1 MTAHPR
7 HVAIVGGGIT
17 GLAVAFGLQEQA
29 AEAGVPITCE
39 LIEGEHY
46 WGGKILTRRVDD
58 LLIEAG
64 PDSFLSQKPAG
75 LVLCAKLGL
84 SDQVVNTNESDKG
97 AYVYSRGRLRAL
109 PEGLVLIA
117 PSKIGR
123 FVRSGLVSPLGM
135 ARMALDFVLP
145 ARRST
150 DDESLASFFSRRF
163 GREVFDRLIEPLM
176 AGIYAGDAEQ
186 MSLRATFPRFFDMEQ
201 QQGSLLRAMLKSKT
215 AGRASSASGSA
226 ARTMFVTLRNGLGT
240 LADALVARIKAGGG
254 SLRLGRRVVDLR
266 VRTEGRTRR
275 TYQLGLASEEVT
287 SADVVVLATP
297 AYVTADLVRPLSAA
311 AANLLTLI
319 PYASTITVS
328 LAFDRASLGNSI
340 KGFGFVVP
348 RVEGR
353 SLLAA
358 TWSSRKWPHRAPPS
372 QVLVRCYLGGV
383 GREEALTSDDKML
396 VRMARHELWSLA
408 GISAEPRYVE
418 INRWGRA
425 MPQYTLGHLGR
436 LDMIQSLL
444 GHHPGLYLAGAG
456 YRGVGIPDCIKDGT
470 ETAKKV
476 IHYLEEHP
484 T

>member
-1 MTAHPR
+1 M
-7 HVAIVGGGIT
+7 
-17 GLAVAFGLQEQA
+17 
-29 AEAGVPITCE
+29 
-39 LIEGEHY
+39 
-46 WGGKILTRRVDD
+46 
-58 LLIEAG
+58 
-64 PDSFLSQKPAG
+64 
-75 LVLCAKLGL
+75 
-84 SDQVVNTNESDKG
+84 
-97 AYVYSRGRLRAL
+97 
-109 PEGLVLIA
+109 
-117 PSKIGR
+117 
-123 FVRSGLVSPLGM
+123 
-135 ARMALDFVLP
+135 
-145 ARRST
+145 
-150 DDESLASFFSRRF
+150 
-163 GREVFDRLIEPLM
+163 
-176 AGIYAGDAEQ
+176 
-186 MSLRATFPRFFDMEQ
+186 
-201 QQGSLLRAMLKSKT
+201 
-215 AGRASSASGSA
+215 
-226 ARTMFVTLRNGLGT
+226 
-240 LADALVARIKAGGG
+240 
-254 SLRLGRRVVDLR
+254 
-266 VRTEGRTRR
+266 
-275 TYQLGLASEEVT
+275 
-287 SADVVVLATP
+287 
-297 AYVTADLVRPLSAA
+297 
-311 AANLLTLI
+311 
-319 PYASTITVS
+319 S